1 MTAGSAEGISRRGR
15 GALAAVI
22 VVVAVTLINRPRGN
36 DPPAPLPPPATAVPL
51 TARFVG
57 SDACRVCHEEIFE
70 RYAAHPM
77 SQALRKLEPGDV
89 AKFSE
94 SGPGQFS
101 AAGRTYRIERRG
113 PQGPMLH
120 VESMADSKGKVLYE
134 QVEPIDYVIGAG
146 VKGRSFLLK
155 RGGLFF
161 QSPLSYYT
169 RKARWD
175 LSPGFPAELHY
186 RFTRRV
192 GNHCLSCHSG
202 QLVNEQPA
210 AMDRFSVETPFLEEG
225 IGCERCHGP
234 GSAHVAAYQETE
246 GDLTETL
253 IVNPARLSHERQQD
267 VCNQCHLEGKV
278 RIPRQGHRFADYRPG
293 EPLSETWTV
302 FVGESPFDEE
312 GRPLFTSHVEQM
324 NSSRCFQGSQGR
336 LGCTSCHDP
345 HGRPPAEQAAAF
357 YRERCNRCHAE
368 QGCRLPESQRRRP
381 PALGSCIHCHMPRVH
396 SRDVAHTTQANHAIV
411 RRPSLTSRQA
421 RVEREAAGE
430 PWHPFGRMGI
440 DIPEEALA
448 RAKGL
453 AWFRQAVDTKDSP
466 LMEQA
471 RVHLEESQRRNP
483 DDLEVLRT
491 LGFLAFRSQQPDK
504 ARRLFETVLKQH
516 PDDEG
521 CLSHLLLI
529 CFLSRDDKAGVVVAR
544 RLLALNPWD
553 GEAHGP
559 YADMLEA
566 TGPLE
571 AAIAAAERG
580 LALDPTVLDMRR
592 SLARFYRKA
601 GREEDAA
608 EQERLAREIGRRL
621 ESSRTDR

>member
-1 MTAGSAEGISRRGR
+1 MAGAAEGVSRRGS
-15 GALAAVI
+15 L
-22 VVVAVTLINRPRGN
+22 VVVVVVGIVLVTLLNWPLAERELL
-36 DPPAPLPPPATAVPL
+36 PPAPAAMPV

-57 SDACRVCHEEIFE
+57 SEACRVCHEKISR

-77 SQALRKLEPGDV
+77 ARALRKIEAADV
-89 AKFSE
+89 PEFSG
-94 SGPGQFS
+94 SGTTRFS
-101 AAGRTYRIERRG
+101 AAGRTYRVEQQGPRG
-113 PQGPMLH
+113 PMVH
-120 VESMADSKGKVLYE
+120 VEAMVDSEGKPLYE

-161 QSPLSYYT
+161 QSPLSWYT

-175 LSPGFPAELHY
+175 LSPGFPAERHY

-192 GNHCLSCHSG
+192 GNHCLACHAG
-202 QLVNEQPA
+202 QVVNEQA
-210 AMDRFSVETPFLEEG
+210 DAVDRFSAETPFLEEG

-234 GSAHVAAYQETE
+234 GSAHIAAYQEGKE
-246 GDLTETL
+246 VVAESL
-253 IVNPARLSHERQQD
+253 IVNPARLSRERQQD

-278 RIPRQGHRFADYRPG
+278 RIPRQGRRFADYRPG
-293 EPLSETWTV
+293 ESMSETWTV
-302 FVGESPFDEE
+302 FVGDSPFDDE

-324 NSSRCFQGSQGR
+324 NSSRCFQGSEGR

-345 HGRPPAEQAAAF
+345 HGQPPAEQADAF

-368 QGCRLPESQRRRP
+368 QGCRLPEPQRRRP
-381 PALGSCIHCHMPRVH
+381 PALGSCVHCHMPRVH
-396 SRDVAHTTQANHAIV
+396 SRDVAHTTQANHTIV
-411 RRPSLTSRQA
+411 RRPRVTRRQA
-421 RVEREAAGE
+421 EVERETAGH
-430 PWHPFGRMGI
+430 PWHPFGRMGK
-440 DIPEEALA
+440 DVPSAALA
-448 RAKGL
+448 RAEGL
-453 AWFRQAVDTKDSP
+453 AWFRQAVDTGDAA
-466 LMEQA
+466 LLERARDRLEQA
-471 RVHLEESQRRNP
+471 QRRNP
-483 DDLEVLRT
+483 DDLEVRRT
-491 LGFLAFRSQQPDK
+491 LGFLAFRSQQPAK
-504 ARRLFETVLKQH
+504 ARRLFEAVLQQH

-521 CLSHLLLI
+521 CLSHLLLL
-529 CFLSRDDKAGVVVAR
+529 CFLSRDDKAGLDVAK

-566 TGPLE
+566 TGSLQ

-601 GREEDAA
+601 GREADAV
-608 EQERLAREIGRRL
+608 EQERLAREIARRL
-621 ESSRTDR
+621 ESPKTAR